1 MNKRLA
7 AALSAVLFWSTN
19 ALAAKFGL
27 ADLTVWELLTIQ
39 FFAATITLMAYI
51 PRISDAISRQFPRPS
66 LSPSAG
72 SRFLGGGK
80 VFLR

>member
-1 MNKRLA
+1 MTKKAPIDAVNVIHKALEHLDLESQLKALRA
-7 AALSAVLFWSTN
+7 AVTLLGIMPERI
-19 ALAAKFGL
+19 GL
-27 ADLTVWELLTIQ
+27 T
-39 FFAATITLMAYI
+39 YI